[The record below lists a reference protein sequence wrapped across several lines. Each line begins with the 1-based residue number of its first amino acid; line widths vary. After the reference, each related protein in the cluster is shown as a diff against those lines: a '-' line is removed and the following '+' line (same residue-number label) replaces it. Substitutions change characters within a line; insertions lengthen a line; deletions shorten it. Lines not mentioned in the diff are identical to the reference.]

1 MDEIPA
7 ERRLV
12 AILAADIVGYSRL
25 IEEDEAATL
34 TAIRTLRHEALDPL
48 LAQHHGRIVKLT
60 GDGAIVE
67 FGSVVDAV
75 NTAVAIQQE
84 TAARQSEV
92 PPEASYYLPAG
103 RQYRRRGGGGGRP
116 FRRRR
121 QHRGGSSS
129 FANRAGS

>member
-67 FGSVVDAV
+67 FG
-75 NTAVAIQQE
+75 
-84 TAARQSEV
+84 
-92 PPEASYYLPAG
+92 LG
-103 RQYRRRGGGGGRP
+103 RRCG
-116 FRRRR
+116 
-121 QHRGGSSS
+121 QHRGGHPTGDRCTAVRSS
-129 FANRAGS
+129 AGSVVLSSGWASI